1 MQWCVRA
8 HARRWARSKHTGTTS
23 LRAKCRAAAA
33 FTAPRPLLDRTRC
46 SAQEATFGLDASALA
61 AAGDELAAAEEAEEV
76 SSSDD
81 DDDSE
86 MYQ

>member
-1 MQWCVRA
+1 VRICIA
-8 HARRWARSKHTGTTS
+8 VTLTPC
-23 LRAKCRAAAA
+23 LPDQRA
-33 FTAPRPLLDRTRC
+33 TLN
-46 SAQEATFGLDASALA
+46 AQEATFGLNESALA

-76 SSSDD
+76 SSDDDD